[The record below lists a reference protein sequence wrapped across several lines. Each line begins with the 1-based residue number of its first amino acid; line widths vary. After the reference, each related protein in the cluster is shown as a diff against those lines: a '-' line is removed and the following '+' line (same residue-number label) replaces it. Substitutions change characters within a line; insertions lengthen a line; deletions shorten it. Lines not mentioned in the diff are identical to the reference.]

1 MGFGGISSMVHYYRN
16 IKLSLVFI
24 SIAFFMAPAIVSASP
39 QKDIAVLPFKN
50 VSGNS
55 GCRIEN
61 AVSEM
66 LITELAKNKYFR
78 IVERQRM
85 DEILKESKFQM
96 SGLSDSNNAIKFGK
110 LTGAKYLIAG
120 NITLCSSE
128 ESQSSFIV
136 DFGKKK
142 ASVELVVRII
152 DLETGI
158 ATGGAEG
165 KGDSD
170 RSSTTFKPSSVGLPN
185 IFDSS
190 KSVGTATT
198 KAEQGDLF
206 IEAASKAV
214 IELSEKIKTIFP
226 LEGYIIKKDGEK
238 VIIDIGKGMVDSG
251 SRFEVYHIGEE
262 LIHPVTKKK
271 IGKEKNKVGEITVD
285 KIHDDFS
292 YSKITSGANEISVGD
307 IIILRKD

>member
-1 MGFGGISSMVHYYRN
+1 MVLTCRN
-16 IKLSLVFI
+16 TQILLIFLLAALFI
-24 SIAFFMAPAIVSASP
+24 IPTMVSASP
-39 QKDIAVLPFKN
+39 RKDIAVLPFKN

-55 GCRIEN
+55 GCKIGN
-61 AVSEM
+61 AVTEM
-66 LITELAKNKYFR
+66 LITELAKNKNFR

-85 DEILKESKFQM
+85 EDILKESKFQM
-96 SGLSDSNNAIKFGK
+96 SGLSDTNNAIKFGK

-128 ESQSSFIV
+128 ESQSSFII

-142 ASVELVVRII
+142 ASVELVIRII

-158 ATGGAEG
+158 AIGGAEG

-170 RSSTTFKPSSVGLPN
+170 RSSTSFTPSSVGLPN
-185 IFDSS
+185 ILDSS

-198 KAEQGDLF
+198 KSEKGDLL

-214 IELSEKIKTIFP
+214 IDMGEKIKTIFP

-238 VIIDIGKGMVDSG
+238 VIIDIGKNMIAEG
-251 SRFEVYHIGEE
+251 SLFEVYQMGEE

-271 IGKEKNKVGEITVD
+271 IGQEKIKTGEIIID
-285 KIHDDFS
+285 KIQEEFS
-292 YSKITSGANEISVGD
+292 YGKITSGTNDIKVGN
-307 IIILRKD
+307 IVTLKN

>member
-1 MGFGGISSMVHYYRN
+1 MRFKEISSMILNCIN
-16 IKLSLVFI
+16 IKLLLVVISVSLCIV
-24 SIAFFMAPAIVSASP
+24 PAIASASP

-55 GCRIEN
+55 GCKIEY
-61 AVSEM
+61 AVTEM
-66 LITELAKNKYFR
+66 LITELAKNKNFR
-78 IVERQRM
+78 IVERQRLE
-85 DEILKESKFQM
+85 DILKESKFQM
-96 SGLSDSNNAIKFGK
+96 SGLSDTNNAIKFGK

-165 KGDSD
+165 KGSSD
-170 RSSTTFKPSSVGLPN
+170 RSSTSFAPSSVGLPN

-190 KSVGTATT
+190 KSVGTGTT
-198 KAEQGDLF
+198 KAEKGDLL

-214 IELSEKIKTIFP
+214 MELNEKIKSVFP
-226 LEGYIIKKDGEK
+226 LDGYIIKKDGET
-238 VIIDIGKGMVDSG
+238 VIIDIGKDMVAEG
-251 SRFEVYHIGEE
+251 SYFEVYQMGEE

-271 IGKEKNKVGEITVD
+271 IGQEKIKTGEFTID
-285 KIHDDFS
+285 KIHEDFS
-292 YSKITSGANEISVGD
+292 YGKITSGSKDIKVGN
-307 IIILRKD
+307 IVTLKK

>member
-1 MGFGGISSMVHYYRN
+1 MILTCRN
-16 IKLSLVFI
+16 IQLMLVFLLA
-24 SIAFFMAPAIVSASP
+24 SLLTGPTLVSASS

-55 GCRIEN
+55 GCKIEY
-61 AVSEM
+61 AATEM
-66 LITELAKNKYFR
+66 LITELAKNKNFR

-85 DEILKESKFQM
+85 EDILKESRFQM

-142 ASVELVVRII
+142 ASVELVIRII

-158 ATGGAEG
+158 TTGGAEG

-170 RSSTTFKPSSVGLPN
+170 RSS
-185 IFDSS
+185 
-190 KSVGTATT
+190 
-198 KAEQGDLF
+198 
-206 IEAASKAV
+206 
-214 IELSEKIKTIFP
+214 
-226 LEGYIIKKDGEK
+226 
-238 VIIDIGKGMVDSG
+238 
-251 SRFEVYHIGEE
+251 
-262 LIHPVTKKK
+262 
-271 IGKEKNKVGEITVD
+271 
-285 KIHDDFS
+285 
-292 YSKITSGANEISVGD
+292 
-307 IIILRKD
+307 

>member
-1 MGFGGISSMVHYYRN
+1 MRFKEISSMILNCRS
-16 IKLSLVFI
+16 IKLLLVVILVSLCI
-24 SIAFFMAPAIVSASP
+24 APAIASASP

-55 GCRIEN
+55 GCKIEY
-61 AVSEM
+61 AVTEM
-66 LITELAKNKYFR
+66 LITELAKNKNFR

-85 DEILKESKFQM
+85 EDILKESKFQM

-128 ESQSSFIV
+128 ESQSSFII

-142 ASVELVVRII
+142 AAVELVVRII

-170 RSSTTFKPSSVGLPN
+170 RSSTSFTPSSVGLPN

-190 KSVGTATT
+190 KSVGTSTT
-198 KAEQGDLF
+198 KAEKGDLL

-214 IELSEKIKTIFP
+214 MELNEKIKSVFP
-226 LEGYIIKKDGEK
+226 LDGYIIKRDAQT
-238 VIIDIGKGMVDSG
+238 VIIDIGKGMISTG
-251 SRFEVYHIGEE
+251 SRFEVFHVGEE

-271 IGKEKNKVGEITVD
+271 IGQEKIKVGEISVET
-285 KIHDDFS
+285 IHDDFS
-292 YSKITSGANEISVGD
+292 YGKITSSTGEIAVGD
-307 IIILRKD
+307 TIVLKKE

>member
-1 MGFGGISSMVHYYRN
+1 MRFGGISSMILNCRN
-16 IKLSLVFI
+16 IKLLLLVILFCLCI
-24 SIAFFMAPAIVSASP
+24 APAIASASP

-55 GCRIEN
+55 GCKIEY
-61 AVSEM
+61 AVTEM
-66 LITELAKNKYFR
+66 LITELAKNKSFR
-78 IVERQRM
+78 IVERQRLE
-85 DEILKESKFQM
+85 DVLKESKFQM
-96 SGLSDSNNAIKFGK
+96 SGLSDSNNAIKFGR

-165 KGDSD
+165 KGSSD
-170 RSSTTFKPSSVGLPN
+170 RSSTSFAPSSVGLPN

-190 KSVGTATT
+190 KSVGTGTT
-198 KAEQGDLF
+198 KAEKDDLL

-214 IELSEKIKTIFP
+214 IELNEKIKAVFP
-226 LEGYIIKKDGEK
+226 LEGYIIKKDGQI
-238 VIIDIGKGMVDSG
+238 VIIDIGKGMINTG
-251 SRFEVYHIGEE
+251 SRFEVFQVGEE

-271 IGKEKNKVGEITVD
+271 IGQEKNKVGEITID
-285 KIHDDFS
+285 KIHDEFS
-292 YSKITSGANEISVGD
+292 YGKITSSTKEIAVGNT
-307 IIILRKD
+307 IVLLKD

>member
-1 MGFGGISSMVHYYRN
+1 MRFGGISSMILNCRN
-16 IKLSLVFI
+16 IKLLLVVILFSLCI
-24 SIAFFMAPAIVSASP
+24 IPTIVSASS
-39 QKDIAVLPFKN
+39 QKDVAVLPFKN

-55 GCRIEN
+55 GCKIEY
-61 AVSEM
+61 AVTEM
-66 LITELAKNKYFR
+66 LITELAKNKNFR
-78 IVERQRM
+78 IVERQRLE
-85 DEILKESKFQM
+85 DILKESKFQM
-96 SGLSDSNNAIKFGK
+96 SGLSDSNNAIKFGR

-165 KGDSD
+165 KGSSD
-170 RSSTTFKPSSVGLPN
+170 RSSTSFAPSSVGLPN

-190 KSVGTATT
+190 KSVGTGTT
-198 KAEQGDLF
+198 KAEKGDLL

-214 IELSEKIKTIFP
+214 IELNEKIKAVFP
-226 LEGYIIKKDGEK
+226 LEGYIIKKDGQI
-238 VIIDIGKGMVDSG
+238 VIIDIGKGMINTG
-251 SRFEVYHIGEE
+251 SRFEVFQVGEE

-271 IGKEKNKVGEITVD
+271 IGQEKNKVGEITID
-285 KIHDDFS
+285 KIHDEFS
-292 YSKITSGANEISVGD
+292 YGKITSSTKEIAVGNT
-307 IIILRKD
+307 IVLLKD

>member
-1 MGFGGISSMVHYYRN
+1 MGLGRISCIIKNCGN
-16 IKLSLVFI
+16 IKLSLVVILI
-24 SIAFFMAPAIVSASP
+24 SLCIVPAIVNASP

-50 VSGNS
+50 VSGNP
-55 GCRIEN
+55 GCKIEY
-61 AVSEM
+61 AVTEM
-66 LITELAKNKYFR
+66 LITELAKNKNFR

-85 DEILKESKFQM
+85 EDILKESKFQM
-96 SGLSDSNNAIKFGK
+96 SGLSDTNNAIKFGK

-165 KGDSD
+165 KGNSD
-170 RSSTTFKPSSVGLPN
+170 RSSTSFAPSSIGLPN

-190 KSVGTATT
+190 KSVGTGTT
-198 KAEQGDLF
+198 KAEKGDLL
-206 IEAASKAV
+206 IEAASQAV
-214 IELSEKIKTIFP
+214 MELNDKIKSVFP
-226 LEGYIIKKDGEK
+226 LDGYIIKKDGQT
-238 VIIDIGKGMVDSG
+238 VIIDIGKGMINTG
-251 SRFEVYHIGEE
+251 SRFEVFRVGEE

-271 IGKEKNKVGEITVD
+271 IGQEKIKTGDISVET
-285 KIHDDFS
+285 IHDDFS
-292 YSKITSGANEISVGD
+292 YGKITSSTNEIAVGD
-307 IIILRKD
+307 TIVLKKD

>member
-1 MGFGGISSMVHYYRN
+1 MRFGGISFLVQYYRN
-16 IKLSLVFI
+16 IKLLLVFI
-24 SIAFFMAPAIVSASP
+24 LISFCISPAIVSASP
-39 QKDIAVLPFKN
+39 QKDIAILPFKN

-55 GCRIEN
+55 LCKIEN
-61 AVSEM
+61 AVTEM
-66 LITELAKNKYFR
+66 LITELAKNKNFR

-85 DEILKESKFQM
+85 EDILKESKFQM

-120 NITLCSSE
+120 NITLCASE
-128 ESQSSFIV
+128 ESQSSFII

-142 ASVELVVRII
+142 ASVELVIRII

-158 ATGGAEG
+158 ATGGADG
-165 KGDSD
+165 KGESD
-170 RSSTTFKPSSVGLPN
+170 RSSTSFIPSSVGLPN

-190 KSVGTATT
+190 KSVGTSTT
-198 KAEQGDLF
+198 KAEKGDLL

-214 IELSEKIKTIFP
+214 IDLSEKVKTVFP

-238 VIIDIGKGMVDSG
+238 VIIDIGKNMVAEG
-251 SRFEVYHIGEE
+251 SRFEVYQMGEE

-271 IGKEKNKVGEITVD
+271 IGQEKIKTGEVVIE
-285 KIHDDFS
+285 KIQEDFS
-292 YSKITSGANEISVGD
+292 YGKITSGTSEIKVGN
-307 IIILRKD
+307 IVTLKN

>member
-1 MGFGGISSMVHYYRN
+1 MRLGRISCIIKNCGN
-16 IKLSLVFI
+16 IKLSLVVILI
-24 SIAFFMAPAIVSASP
+24 SLCIVPAIATASP

-55 GCRIEN
+55 GCKIEY
-61 AVSEM
+61 AVTEM
-66 LITELAKNKYFR
+66 LITELAKNKNFR

-85 DEILKESKFQM
+85 EDILKESKFQM
-96 SGLSDSNNAIKFGK
+96 SGLSDTNNAIKFGK

-165 KGDSD
+165 KGNSD
-170 RSSTTFKPSSVGLPN
+170 RSSTSFAPSSIGLPN

-190 KSVGTATT
+190 KSVGTGTT
-198 KAEQGDLF
+198 KAEKGDLL
-206 IEAASKAV
+206 IEAASQAV
-214 IELSEKIKTIFP
+214 MELNEKIKSVFP
-226 LEGYIIKKDGEK
+226 LDGYIIKKDGQT
-238 VIIDIGKGMVDSG
+238 VIIDIGKGMINTG
-251 SRFEVYHIGEE
+251 SRFEVFRVGEE

-271 IGKEKNKVGEITVD
+271 IGQEKIKVGDISVET
-285 KIHDDFS
+285 IHDDFS
-292 YSKITSGANEISVGD
+292 YGKITSSTKEIAVGD
-307 IIILRKD
+307 TIVLKKD

>member
-1 MGFGGISSMVHYYRN
+1 MRFKGISSTILNCRN
-16 IKLSLVFI
+16 IKLLLVVILISLCIV
-24 SIAFFMAPAIVSASP
+24 PAIATASS

-55 GCRIEN
+55 GCKIEY
-61 AVSEM
+61 AVTEM
-66 LITELAKNKYFR
+66 LITELAKNKNFR

-85 DEILKESKFQM
+85 EDILKESKFQM
-96 SGLSDSNNAIKFGK
+96 SGLSDTNNAIKFGK

-165 KGDSD
+165 KGSSD
-170 RSSTTFKPSSVGLPN
+170 RSSTSFAPSSIGLPN

-190 KSVGTATT
+190 KSVGTGTT
-198 KAEQGDLF
+198 KAEKGDLL
-206 IEAASKAV
+206 IEAASQAV
-214 IELSEKIKTIFP
+214 MELNEKIKSVFP
-226 LEGYIIKKDGEK
+226 LDGYIIKINGQT
-238 VIIDIGKGMVDSG
+238 VIIDIGKGMINTG
-251 SRFEVYHIGEE
+251 SRFEVFRVGEA

-271 IGKEKNKVGEITVD
+271 IGQEKIKTGEISVET
-285 KIHDDFS
+285 IHDDFS
-292 YSKITSGANEISVGD
+292 YGKITSSTNEIAVGD
-307 IIILRKD
+307 TIVLKKD

>member
-1 MGFGGISSMVHYYRN
+1 MGLGRISCIIKNCGN
-16 IKLSLVFI
+16 IKLSLVVILI
-24 SIAFFMAPAIVSASP
+24 SLCIVPAIVNASP

-50 VSGNS
+50 VSGNP
-55 GCRIEN
+55 GCKIEY
-61 AVSEM
+61 AVTEM
-66 LITELAKNKYFR
+66 LITELAKNKNFR

-85 DEILKESKFQM
+85 EDILKESKFQM
-96 SGLSDSNNAIKFGK
+96 SGLSDTNNAIKFGK

-165 KGDSD
+165 KGNSD
-170 RSSTTFKPSSVGLPN
+170 RSSTSFAPSSIGLPN

-190 KSVGTATT
+190 KSVGTGTT
-198 KAEQGDLF
+198 KAEKGDLL
-206 IEAASKAV
+206 IEAASQAV
-214 IELSEKIKTIFP
+214 MELNEKIKSVFP
-226 LEGYIIKKDGEK
+226 LDGYIIKKDGQT
-238 VIIDIGKGMVDSG
+238 VIIDIGKGMINTG
-251 SRFEVYHIGEE
+251 SRFEVFRVGEE

-271 IGKEKNKVGEITVD
+271 IGQEKIKTGDISVET
-285 KIHDDFS
+285 IHDDFS
-292 YSKITSGANEISVGD
+292 YGKITSSTNEIAVGD
-307 IIILRKD
+307 TIVLKKD

>member
-1 MGFGGISSMVHYYRN
+1 MVLTCRN
-16 IKLSLVFI
+16 THILLIFLLASLFI
-24 SIAFFMAPAIVSASP
+24 VPTMVSASP
-39 QKDIAVLPFKN
+39 RKDIAVLPFKN

-55 GCRIEN
+55 GCKIGN
-61 AVSEM
+61 AVTEM
-66 LITELAKNKYFR
+66 LITELAKNKNFR
-78 IVERQRM
+78 IVERHRM
-85 DEILKESKFQM
+85 EDILKESKFQM
-96 SGLSDSNNAIKFGK
+96 SGLSDTNNAIKFGK

-128 ESQSSFIV
+128 ESQSSFII

-142 ASVELVVRII
+142 ASVELVIRII

-158 ATGGAEG
+158 AIGGAEG

-170 RSSTTFKPSSVGLPN
+170 RSSTSFTPSSVGLPN
-185 IFDSS
+185 ILDSS

-198 KAEQGDLF
+198 KSEKGDLL

-214 IELSEKIKTIFP
+214 IDMGEKIKTIFP

-238 VIIDIGKGMVDSG
+238 VIIDIGKNMIAEG
-251 SRFEVYHIGEE
+251 SLFEVYQTGEA

-271 IGKEKNKVGEITVD
+271 IGHEKIKTGEIIID
-285 KIHDDFS
+285 KIQEEFS
-292 YSKITSGANEISVGD
+292 YGKITSSTNEIAVGNT
-307 IIILRKD
+307 IVLKKD

>member
-1 MGFGGISSMVHYYRN
+1 MRFSGIFFMILTCRN
-16 IKLSLVFI
+16 IQILLVFLLI
-24 SIAFFMAPAIVSASP
+24 SLFIVPTLVSASP

-55 GCRIEN
+55 GCKIEY
-61 AVSEM
+61 AVTEM
-66 LITELAKNKYFR
+66 LITELAKNKNFR
-78 IVERQRM
+78 IVERQRLE
-85 DEILKESKFQM
+85 DILKESKFQM
-96 SGLSDSNNAIKFGK
+96 SGLSDTNNAIKFGK

-136 DFGKKK
+136 NFGQKK
-142 ASVELVVRII
+142 ANVELVVRII

-165 KGDSD
+165 KGSSD
-170 RSSTTFKPSSVGLPN
+170 RSSTSFNPSSVGLPN

-190 KSVGTATT
+190 KPVGTGTT
-198 KAEQGDLF
+198 KAEKGDLL

-214 IELSEKIKTIFP
+214 IDLNEKIKDVFP
-226 LEGYIIKKDGEK
+226 LEGYIIKKDGET
-238 VIIDIGKGMVDSG
+238 VIIDIGKQMTAEG
-251 SRFEVYHIGEE
+251 SRFEVYQMGEE

-271 IGKEKNKVGEITVD
+271 IGQEKIKTGEITID
-285 KIHDDFS
+285 KIQDDFS
-292 YSKITSGANEISVGD
+292 YGKISSGSKDIKVGN
-307 IIILRKD
+307 IVTLKK

>member
-1 MGFGGISSMVHYYRN
+1 MRFKEISSMILNCRN
-16 IKLSLVFI
+16 IKQLLVFI
-24 SIAFFMAPAIVSASP
+24 LISFCISPAIVSASP
-39 QKDIAVLPFKN
+39 QKDIAILPFKN

-55 GCRIEN
+55 LCKIEN
-61 AVSEM
+61 AVTEM
-66 LITELAKNKYFR
+66 LITELAKNKNFR

-85 DEILKESKFQM
+85 EDILKESKFQM

-120 NITLCSSE
+120 NITLCASE

-142 ASVELVVRII
+142 ASVELVIRII

-158 ATGGAEG
+158 ATGGADG
-165 KGDSD
+165 KGESD
-170 RSSTTFKPSSVGLPN
+170 RSSTSFIPSSVGLPN

-190 KSVGTATT
+190 KSVGTSTT
-198 KAEQGDLF
+198 KAEKGDLL

-214 IELSEKIKTIFP
+214 IDLGEKVKTVFP

-238 VIIDIGKGMVDSG
+238 VIIDIGKNMVAEG
-251 SRFEVYHIGEE
+251 SRFEVYQMGEE

-271 IGKEKNKVGEITVD
+271 IGQEKIKTGEVVIE
-285 KIHDDFS
+285 KIQEDFS
-292 YSKITSGANEISVGD
+292 YGKITSGTSEIKVGN
-307 IIILRKD
+307 IVTLKN